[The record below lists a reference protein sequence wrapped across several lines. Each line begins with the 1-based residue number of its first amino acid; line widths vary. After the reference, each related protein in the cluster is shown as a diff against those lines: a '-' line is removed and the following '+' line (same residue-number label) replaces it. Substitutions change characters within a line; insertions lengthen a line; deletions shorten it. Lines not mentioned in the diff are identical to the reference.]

1 MFEFLAMRVSTAI
14 CFGVFFTGCAAG
26 GIPGSGVPSS
36 DTTFERAARV
46 SEPMLTCTE
55 ATNSAIQAVRRMG
68 YTVTEV
74 KRATPEQA
82 GLVVGTQELGF
93 EAANPVSGGH
103 NTMKVRVTCS
113 DSGSSFE
120 AVTDEGGLSSL
131 NFPGRFAAV
140 VKKEVSTKKV
150 RSTPPAEAAR
160 GLIVTMEP
168 ARPSAALAV
177 FGADLPGA
185 GVTPVRI
192 DINNRSDRRYSF
204 AGDRVTLV
212 TTQGKREKPITPDAA
227 AKLAGSGELA
237 AKLRDKAIAEGEIAA
252 GATRSGYLYF
262 PASTYRGA
270 RVTLTDIESEE
281 PEGFS
286 IGF

>member
-1 MFEFLAMRVSTAI
+1 V
-14 CFGVFFTGCAAG
+14 VFFAGCAAG
-26 GIPGSGVPSS
+26 GVPGSGVPSS
-36 DTTFERAARV
+36 DTTFARAARV

-55 ATNSAIQAVRRMG
+55 ATNAAVQAVRRMG
-68 YTVTEV
+68 YSVTEV
-74 KRATPEQA
+74 KRASPEQP

-93 EAANPVSGGH
+93 QAANPVSGGH

-113 DSGSSFE
+113 DAGSSFE

-131 NFPGRFAAV
+131 NFPSRFSSAV
-140 VKKEVSTKKV
+140 KREVATKKV
-150 RSTPPAEAAR
+150 RQTRPAEAAR

-168 ARPSAALAV
+168 ARPDDAFGV

-185 GVTPVRI
+185 GITAVRI
-192 DINNRSDRRYSF
+192 DISNRSDRRYDF
-204 AGDRVTLV
+204 AADRVTLV
-212 TTQGKREKPITPDAA
+212 TTQGKREKPMTADAA
-227 AKLAGSGELA
+227 AKLAGSPEAA
-237 AKLRDKAIAEGEIAA
+237 AKVRDKAISEGEIAA
-252 GATRSGYLYF
+252 GAARTGYLYF
-262 PASTYRGA
+262 RASTYRGA